1 MKKIAI
7 ANNKGGVGKTTT
19 VFNLAHYYAKKGMR
33 TLMIDT
39 DPQLNL
45 TMNCGVNIEELHAS
59 LGDYLL
65 ERVNS
70 FKPEEIEEN
79 LHLISAGANAEKD
92 MSDLKSQGLYYYQLL
107 NDFLDYVSGYYDIVV
122 IDTAPA
128 FNAYTTSAIYA
139 SSVYPVLIPGINELA
154 GLNATIDFAKELGKE
169 ISGIILIKKEKTAL
183 SDQVQE
189 QLENEF
195 EGILLKK
202 IIRKNVSLAESIIT
216 HQSIFDYASSSN
228 GAKDYSKLAEEILAK
243 EGI

>member
-45 TMNCGVNIEELHAS
+45 TMNSGVNIEELHAS

-70 FKPEEIEEN
+70 FEPEEIEKN
-79 LHLISAGANAEKD
+79 LHLISAGSNAEKD

-154 GLNATIDFAKELGKE
+154 GLNATIDFTKELGKE

-189 QLENEF
+189 QLEKEF
-195 EGILLKK
+195 EGILLNK
-202 IIRKNVSLAESIIT
+202 IIRKNVALAESIIT

-228 GAKDYSKLAEEILAK
+228 GSKDYSKLAEEILAR

>member
-45 TMNCGVNIEELHAS
+45 TMNNGVNIEELHAS

-70 FKPEEIEEN
+70 FEPEEIAEN

-107 NDFLDYVSGYYDIVV
+107 NDFLDDVSGYYDIVV

-154 GLNATIDFAKELGKE
+154 GLNATIDFTKELGKE

-195 EGILLKK
+195 EGILLNK

-228 GAKDYSKLAEEILAK
+228 GAKDYSKLAEEILTR

>member
-1 MKKIAI
+1 M
-7 ANNKGGVGKTTT
+7 
-19 VFNLAHYYAKKGMR
+19 
-33 TLMIDT
+33 
-39 DPQLNL
+39 
-45 TMNCGVNIEELHAS
+45 
-59 LGDYLL
+59 
-65 ERVNS
+65 
-70 FKPEEIEEN
+70 
-79 LHLISAGANAEKD
+79 HLISAGANAEKD

-195 EGILLKK
+195 EGILLNK

-228 GAKDYSKLAEEILAK
+228 GAKDYSKLAEEILAR

>member
-45 TMNCGVNIEELHAS
+45 TMNCGVNIEELHTS

-70 FKPEEIEEN
+70 FEPEEIEEN

-154 GLNATIDFAKELGKE
+154 GLNATIDFTKELGKE
-169 ISGIILIKKEKTAL
+169 ISGIILKKRKDSIVRSSSRT
-183 SDQVQE
+183 
-189 QLENEF
+189 
-195 EGILLKK
+195 
-202 IIRKNVSLAESIIT
+202 IRK
-216 HQSIFDYASSSN
+216 
-228 GAKDYSKLAEEILAK
+228 
-243 EGI
+243 